1 VRLQPSTRALR
12 IDDAPAARD
21 HPARMTLVRP
31 ATLADLPAVQ
41 SIYAHHVSHGTGT
54 FEIDPPPLAE
64 ITARWEKVVARG
76 HPWLVA
82 CDGDGA
88 VLGYAYAGPFRE
100 RAAYAR
106 TLEDSVYVSPDA
118 QGRGVGRALLTAL
131 LDASKSLGAREMLA
145 VIGDSGNAA
154 SLGLH
159 RALGFTDAGLLRGVG
174 EKFGRVLD
182 VVILQRAL

>member
-1 VRLQPSTRALR
+1 
-12 IDDAPAARD
+12 
-21 HPARMTLVRP
+21 MTLVRP

-41 SIYAHHVSHGTGT
+41 SIYAHHVSHGTCT
-54 FEIDPPPLAE
+54 FVIDPPSLQE
-64 ITARWEKVVARG
+64 LYARWEKVCARG

-82 CDGDGA
+82 CDEYGA
-88 VLGYAYAGPFRE
+88 VQGYAYAGPFRE

-106 TLEDSVYVSPDA
+106 TLEDSVYVSPGA
-118 QGRGVGRALLTAL
+118 QGRGIGRALLTAL
-131 LDASKSLGAREMLA
+131 LDAAKSLGAKEMLA
-145 VIGDSGNAA
+145 VIGDSNNAA
-154 SLGLH
+154 SLALH